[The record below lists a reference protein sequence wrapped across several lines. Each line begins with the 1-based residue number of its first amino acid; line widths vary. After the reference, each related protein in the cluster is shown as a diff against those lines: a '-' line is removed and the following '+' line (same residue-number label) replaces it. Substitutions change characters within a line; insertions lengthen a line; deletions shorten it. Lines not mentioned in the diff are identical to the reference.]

1 MAFKIEDRVRETTT
15 TTGTGTINL
24 GGAVTN
30 FETFASNLSNS
41 DTTYYAIVDNTNG
54 AFEVGLGTFSTGS
67 PNTLSRSAIASSN
80 SNNLVNF
87 GVATKEVFIT
97 VPASKMVV
105 EDGSNNVA
113 IGGTVTATAFSG
125 SGASL
130 TGVDVVNDTSPQLGG
145 NLDVNGNDI
154 VSTSGDANIEVAP
167 HGTGGLVVK
176 GNTTGS
182 ENQGKIILNC
192 QNNSHGQTIKAQP
205 HNLGVTNEMLLP
217 KDGNSTLVSE
227 ISTQTLTNKTLTS
240 PVIETVTGST
250 ITLDSAGDI
259 TLDAGGAD
267 VTLKDDGTTFGSLT
281 NSSGELVVK
290 SGSTPTTAMTFSG
303 ANVTLAG
310 NLTVN
315 GTTTTV
321 NSTTLTVDD
330 PIITLGGDSAPG
342 SDDNKDRGVEF
353 RYHTGSAAKVGF
365 FGFDDSGTAFTFIP
379 DATNSSEVFSG
390 SVGNVVFGVGTFGSL
405 DVSGNVDV
413 DGILEADA
421 MTFSGANVTLAG
433 NLTVNG
439 TTTTVNSTTLTVDDP
454 IITLGGDSA
463 PGSDDNKDRG
473 VEFRYHTGSAAKVG
487 FFGFDDSGT
496 AFTFIPDATNSS
508 EVFSGSVGNVVFGV
522 GTFGSL
528 DVSGNVDV
536 DGILEADAMTLNGT
550 SITTTATLSTG
561 ISNGNVLVA
570 NANIVDND
578 FLRVDGTSIEGRS
591 ASELVTDI
599 GAATTDDIIA
609 LSIALG

>member
-1 MAFKIEDRVRETTT
+1 MAFVIADRVRETTT

-24 GGAVTN
+24 LGAVTN
-30 FETFASNLSNS
+30 FETFTANLSNS
-41 DTTYYAIVDNTNG
+41 DTTYYAIIDNTNND
-54 AFEVGLGTFSTGS
+54 FEVGLGTFTSSGT
-67 PNTLSRSAIASSN
+67 TLARTTIIASSN
-80 SNNLVNF
+80 SNSAVNL
-87 GVATKEVFIT
+87 GTGTKDVFIT
-97 VPASKMVV
+97 IPASKLVV

-113 IGGTVTATAFSG
+113 IGGTVTASAFSG
-125 SGASL
+125 SGAGL
-130 TGVDVVNDTSPQLGG
+130 TGIDVVNDTSPQLGG
-145 NLDVNGNDI
+145 NLDMNGNDI
-154 VSTSGDANIEVAP
+154 VTTSNANIDLAAN
-167 HGTGGLVVK
+167 GTGHVVVR
-176 GNTTGS
+176 GNS
-182 ENQGKIILNC
+182 NQGKITLNC
-192 QNNSHGQTIKAQP
+192 ESNSHGQAIQAQA
-205 HNLGVTNEMLLP
+205 HSLGIDNVMLLP
-217 KDGNSTLVSE
+217 KDGDSTLVSE

-290 SGSTPTTAMTFSG
+290 SGSTPTTA
-303 ANVTLAG
+303 L
-310 NLTVN
+310 
-315 GTTTTV
+315 
-321 NSTTLTVDD
+321 
-330 PIITLGGDSAPG
+330 
-342 SDDNKDRGVEF
+342 
-353 RYHTGSAAKVGF
+353 
-365 FGFDDSGTAFTFIP
+365 
-379 DATNSSEVFSG
+379 
-390 SVGNVVFGVGTFGSL
+390 
-405 DVSGNVDV
+405 
-413 DGILEADA
+413 
-421 MTFSGANVTLAG
+421 TFSGANVTLAG

-570 NANIVDND
+570 NASVADND
-578 FLRVDGTSIEGRS
+578 FLRVDGTSVEGRS
-591 ASELVTDI
+591 ASELADDI
-599 GAATTDDIIA
+599 GAATKGFATAMAIA
-609 LSIALG
+609 L